1 LLQPEPPKQ
10 ETFAPAVIQAPVDE
24 PLAIA
29 EESSAIGG
37 ERHGEP
43 QPAISFGLD
52 SFSGVVPP
60 PLPTPPPEC
69 KPAPAPIVTP
79 PAPAPEAP
87 KAEAGG
93 TTVLI
98 RYTCP
103 KCKTQGMQAVDKV
116 GTVVNCSNCGK
127 AMRLVMKK

>member
-1 LLQPEPPKQ
+1 APVPPPQPEPQPGAGK
-10 ETFAPAVIQAPVDE
+10 E
-24 PLAIA
+24 P
-29 EESSAIGG
+29 S
-37 ERHGEP
+37 
-43 QPAISFGLD
+43 
-52 SFSGVVPP
+52 
-60 PLPTPPPEC
+60 
-69 KPAPAPIVTP
+69 K
-79 PAPAPEAP
+79 PEA
-87 KAEAGG
+87 GS